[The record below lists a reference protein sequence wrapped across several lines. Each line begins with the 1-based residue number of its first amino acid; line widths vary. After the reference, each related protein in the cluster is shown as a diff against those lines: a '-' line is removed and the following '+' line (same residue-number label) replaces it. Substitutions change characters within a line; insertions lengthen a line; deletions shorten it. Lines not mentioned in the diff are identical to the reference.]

1 MPTGG
6 VNFFNKKKQKMA
18 EAPGA
23 APTPEKAAAIA
34 MTVASPAVLWSGKAL
49 ACNQAKR
56 SQWMVSEKPADEHQ
70 FYCLARSHFLL
81 SLAPCSF
88 SKCRHA
94 TPSLVTCRLDRS
106 GLLIFIINYY
116 LLIQCDNFV
125 RLPFSLSLSLSLL
138 RRTLTSC
145 CTAMVAS
152 Q

>member
-1 MPTGG
+1 
-6 VNFFNKKKQKMA
+6 MA

-81 SLAPCSF
+81 SHTLF
-88 SKCRHA
+88 
-94 TPSLVTCRLDRS
+94 
-106 GLLIFIINYY
+106 LLQMPACNTEFGH
-116 LLIQCDNFV
+116 
-125 RLPFSLSLSLSLL
+125 LP
-138 RRTLTSC
+138 T
-145 CTAMVAS
+145 
-152 Q
+152 